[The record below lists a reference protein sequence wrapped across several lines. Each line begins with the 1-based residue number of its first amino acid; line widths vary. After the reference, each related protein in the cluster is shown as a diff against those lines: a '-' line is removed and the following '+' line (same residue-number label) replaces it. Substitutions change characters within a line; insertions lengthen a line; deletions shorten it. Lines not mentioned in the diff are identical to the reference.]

1 MFKERKKRKIII
13 GSLIGILL
21 MMSVGYAAFQSKLDI
36 KGSGRI
42 ASNWDVKITNVTS
55 GTATGN
61 ATNASTPTWTD
72 LTAYMEVNLTSHED
86 AMDYDVTITN
96 NGTFDAKLED
106 VITTPSNSNAFLI
119 TFSGYAKGEK
129 LLKGTNKVIHVRV
142 GLNPNYTGNST
153 SGTSTIE
160 FNYTQGEGSNI
171 PSATT
176 YLFTYDYLTNGGTSS
191 TTQNEYIAEDSI
203 VDLTSKIAV
212 KEGYTFVGWNTD
224 QNAHTG
230 LNNISVSQDT
240 TLYAIFKK
248 DITITY
254 EKGSGISQIGT
265 SSSDYTENYTIYNNS
280 KQTITLPSIT
290 LSPGADSIDG
300 WYNGETKV
308 GDPND
313 TYEVDDT
320 ITLRAKANVAPT
332 INSVSTRVTTT
343 TITAVTSADV
353 DGDSSK
359 ITKYEYRIC
368 TSLSS
373 CSSWTDN
380 GDDNTYTFTG
390 LNIGTNYIV
399 QARVT
404 GNNLTTTSNNIETST
419 DSIEAPTFTE
429 SVGKTETTV
438 TINFPGDC
446 TVNTC
451 TYQKNNG
458 EVITVTGS
466 TAQVPF
472 ASSGTLTASISDG
485 TNSVNRTYSV
495 EFNGSLSDQEVITTT
510 EVTTWTAPATGEYF
524 LEVWGAQGGSYK
536 ESYGV
541 GGKGGYSYGYITLNA
556 GDTLYIHNGGKGSY
570 GTTSTYT
577 VASGGGTNGGGA
589 AGYRGG
595 TGGGA
600 SDIRVGTDSL
610 YSRVIVAGG
619 GGGAYSYS
627 SSYKANGGYGGGETA
642 GDGGYHDS
650 YYTAF
655 TGKGAT
661 QTAGGAGGTGP
672 SARYNGAAGTFG
684 AGGNTGYKYS
694 NTSYY
699 SNGAGGGGWYGGGAA
714 GNYSSSAR
722 TRAAGGGGGSGYV
735 YTLDTASNYPEGCL
749 LNSAYYLRDAA
760 TIGGNQTFTS
770 PTGEEETGHSGNGSI
785 KISYELEINDR
796 LNLKVDN
803 VTTSTIKV
811 TATPEAG
818 VNITKYEFS
827 SDNGA
832 TWTDNGKNNTYTF
845 TGLTHG
851 TIYNLKVRATTSTGL
866 VVTSAE
872 GTTNTLTAPTF
883 TDVTTSKVN
892 TIITYPEG
900 CGSTLTCTYQ
910 KNSEEPVTV
919 KGTTKTVSFTEPGTL
934 VATATDGTNTVTE
947 THTPTESITLSKST
961 VTTTNSITVT
971 TSATSTT
978 VTKYEF
984 TNDGGTT
991 WVDNGTSNVYTFE
1004 GLTQGTSYPI
1014 NARITTNFGNTST
1027 STVTNVTTNT
1037 IATPTFAKTD
1047 NAIDDVDVT
1056 ITYPSGCGSTYT
1068 CTYTKNNDSP
1078 VTVTSTSQVV
1088 NYDADGE
1095 LTASVSDGTN
1105 TVSSSFTVV
1114 MPTLITSHG
1123 LNLLTG
1129 TNCTGELIEDPN
1141 ESGRYIYRGANPCN
1155 YITLGTDT
1163 YRIMSFESDGTLKV
1177 IKEDSLGNMAWDPG
1191 YPTSISGITNSS
1203 STNGTRYSNIS
1214 YDYCYYSSASS
1225 YYGCKSWGSS
1235 SSTLDSSGN
1244 NVTVMPLEVG
1254 STELKEL
1261 PKYDSYLNVYLN
1273 GGKYLTSSSSGNSS
1287 TYQEITGWIEGLSY
1301 KSLIEEHSFDI
1312 GPVKELAGQTLSTD
1326 ISQAHAYTWKGKVG
1340 LMSAIDYV
1348 KASTNS
1354 ACTGVFAHASNTACK
1369 NNSSSHNYLYKSSSQ
1384 WTISPR
1390 SESRSNPVELANSPS
1405 TASGS
1410 GSASSANGVRPVL
1423 HLVPCVQLT
1432 GDGSSGS
1439 PYNVTNSSSCSAIER
1454 PTFEESNVTNTN
1466 ADITI
1471 TFPSGCGS
1479 TYTCTYQKNNETP
1492 VTVNSTTQ
1500 VVNFTANGEITASVT
1515 GGYTVSSSYTVNLPQ
1530 LISKGVYIYTGTSC
1544 QGELIEDPNEAGR
1557 YIYRGASPCNYLTLG
1572 TDTYRIMSFERDGTV
1587 KVIKEDSLGN
1597 MAWDPGYSTSISG
1610 ITNSSSNNGT
1620 RYSNVSTDYCNLS
1633 PASSYPGCKAWGS
1646 SSSTLDSN
1654 GNNVTVMPLE
1664 AGSTTLKDLPKYDS
1678 YINVYLNGGKYL
1690 TTSSSGN
1697 SDTHQEITGWIEGLS
1712 YKSLIE
1718 EHSFDIGPV
1727 KSFSEQLLTEDINQ
1741 AHAYTWKGKVGLM
1754 SAIDYVKASTNPAC
1768 TGVYSYNFNS
1778 VCYRKSSSH
1787 NYLNKSSYQWT
1798 ISQQSYSSSNVMWL
1812 ATGSNLTSYSAF
1824 YEYGVRPVFYL
1835 SSSAQLIGS
1844 GTSGSPY
1851 TIVSE

>member
-1037 IATPTFAKTD
+1037 IVLPTYTQT
-1047 NAIDDVDVT
+1047 NNSIDDVDVT

-1078 VTVTSTSQVV
+1078 VTVTSTLQVV

-1105 TVSSSFTVV
+1105 TSSSAFTVV

-1129 TNCTGELIEDPN
+1129 TSCTGELIEDPN

-1155 YITLGTDT
+1155 YITLGTET
-1163 YRIMSFESDGTLKV
+1163 YRIMSFESDGTVKV
-1177 IKEDSLGNMAWDPG
+1177 IKEDSLGDIVWDPG
-1191 YPTSISGITNSS
+1191 YHNNISGITNSS
-1203 STNGTRYSNIS
+1203 SNNGTRYSNVET
-1214 YDYCYYSSASS
+1214 DYCYASS
-1225 YYGCKSWGSS
+1225 VTYNYGCKSWGSS

-1244 NVTVMPLEVG
+1244 NVTTMPWDAG
-1254 STELKEL
+1254 STTLKDL
-1261 PKYDSYLNVYLN
+1261 PKYNSYLNVYLN
-1273 GGKYLTSSSSGNSS
+1273 GGKYLTPSSSENSD
-1287 TYQEITGWIEGLSY
+1287 TYQEITGWIKGLSY

-1312 GPVKELAGQTLSTD
+1312 GPVKNVSGQLLAED
-1326 ISQAHAYTWKGKVG
+1326 INQAHAYTWKGKVG

-1354 ACTGVFAHASNTACK
+1354 ACTGVYAYYSNSTCY
-1369 NNSSSHNYLYKSSSQ
+1369 NNSSSHNYLYNSSYQ

-1390 SESRSNPVELANSPS
+1390 SY
-1405 TASGS
+1405 SGS
-1410 GSASSANGVRPVL
+1410 GFVWHVNSSYNGHYAYATSAVRPAL
-1423 HLVPCVQLT
+1423 YLVPCVQLS

-1439 PYNVTNSSSCSAIER
+1439 PYTVTNSNSCSAIEK
-1454 PTFEESNVTNTN
+1454 PTFEESNTSTTGSDV
-1466 ADITI
+1466 TI
-1471 TFPSGCGS
+1471 TYPSGCGS
-1479 TYTCTYQKNNETP
+1479 TYTCTYQKNNESP

-1500 VVNFTANGEITASVT
+1500 VVNFTANGEITATVT
-1515 GGYTVSSSYTVNLPQ
+1515 GAYTASSSYTVTLPQ
-1530 LISKGVYIYTGTSC
+1530 ISKGANFYTGTSC
-1544 QGELIEDPNEAGR
+1544 NGELIEDPNEAGR
-1557 YIYRGASPCNYLTLG
+1557 YIYRGGNPCNYLTLG
-1572 TDTYRIMSFERDGTV
+1572 TDTYRIMSFEADGTI
-1587 KVIKEDSLGN
+1587 KVIKEDLLGN
-1597 MAWDPGYSTSISG
+1597 MIWDPGYSSNISG
-1610 ITNSSSNNGT
+1610 ITSSSSANGT
-1620 RYSNVSTDYCNLS
+1620 RYSNVSTDYCYVS
-1633 PASSYPGCKAWGS
+1633 SASSYGGCKSWGS
-1646 SSSTLDSN
+1646 SSSTLDSS
-1654 GNNVTVMPLE
+1654 GENVTVMPWE

-1690 TTSSSGN
+1690 TSSSSGN
-1697 SDTHQEITGWIEGLS
+1697 SEDYQEITGWIEGLS

-1727 KSFSEQLLTEDINQ
+1727 KSASGQLLAEDIRQ

-1754 SAIDYVKASTNPAC
+1754 SAIDYVKASTNSSC
-1768 TGVYSYNFNS
+1768 TGVYAYDSNSACYYN
-1778 VCYRKSSSH
+1778 SSSH
-1787 NYLNKSSYQWT
+1787 NYLYNSSSRWT
-1798 ISQQSYSSSNVMWL
+1798 ISPHSASASHSVWDTSSSSL
-1812 ATGSNLTSYSAF
+1812 YTYSAN
-1824 YEYGVRPVFYL
+1824 ETGGIRPVLYL
-1835 SSSAQLIGS
+1835 SSNIQLTGN
-1844 GTSGSPY
+1844 GTSASDAY
-1851 TIVSE
+1851 TIAS